1 MEKPV
6 KLEDLEIYQLA
17 LDIGEYVWAIVLK
30 WEYFPK
36 KTVGAQFVEAADS
49 ISANIA
55 EGNGR
60 YFYKDRKQFCYYG
73 RGSLL
78 ETKNWAIKSKNRELM
93 SLVEYDTLIEKLSTL
108 HHKLNIYIKKLKDQL
123 NNPNNPIAQ

>member
-55 EGNGR
+55 EATALLLQRQKAILLLWSWLIIGN
-60 YFYKDRKQFCYYG
+60 K
-73 RGSLL
+73 
-78 ETKNWAIKSKNRELM
+78 
-93 SLVEYDTLIEKLSTL
+93 KLG
-108 HHKLNIYIKKLKDQL
+108 YQIKKSRI
-123 NNPNNPIAQ
+123 NEPS